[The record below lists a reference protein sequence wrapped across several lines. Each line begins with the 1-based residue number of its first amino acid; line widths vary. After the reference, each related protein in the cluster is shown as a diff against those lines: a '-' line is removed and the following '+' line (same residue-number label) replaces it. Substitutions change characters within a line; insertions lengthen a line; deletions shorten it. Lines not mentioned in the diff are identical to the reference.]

1 MVDARVSKT
10 RDRKIMWVR
19 LPPSAP
25 HFQWGRNLTGRASY
39 SHPPAKAWA
48 VSSAVERRIRIA
60 KVTGSN
66 PVRSTNP
73 IDPNLKLTYRETK
86 EQ

>member
-25 HFQWGRNLTGRASY
+25 PFQWGR
-39 SHPPAKAWA
+39 
-48 VSSAVERRIRIA
+48 SSAVERRIRIA